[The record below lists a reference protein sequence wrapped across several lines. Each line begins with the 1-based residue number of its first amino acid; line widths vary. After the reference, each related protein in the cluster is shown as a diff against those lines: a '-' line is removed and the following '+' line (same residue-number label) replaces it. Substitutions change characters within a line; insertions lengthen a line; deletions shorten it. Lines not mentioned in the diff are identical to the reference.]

1 MRRVVSWMLIALLVL
16 VPVSGV
22 VVFSVVQAQD
32 PEQLAPKP
40 AAVLQQPTSV
50 LDDAKTDATITANSK
65 SGVSVLAPNWQGIVT
80 AVHIVKGTSVSTG
93 TPLLDVDGVT
103 RTAVAS
109 ATPFYRSLAE
119 GMAGTDVQALE
130 TTLRAMGYFKGKANT
145 KYDASTAAAVKKLEK
160 KIGINPQT
168 GVFDPAWFVWM
179 PGENLTADSILL
191 TVNKAAPMQG
201 DEVFSTAP
209 TVDTIKLAASNAAFA
224 FDGNTPYI
232 LSQNGQDVATVR
244 SDGDVNLELIGKLT
258 ATEDA
263 VPAAGGLAN
272 AGGGATYSVQL
283 RREQAKQMLSI
294 PSSAVMTDASGVK
307 TCVFGKFAQG
317 ESTYQSLPVTVAGG
331 SLGVTHVE
339 PDENV
344 AKLYVLADP
353 LTIMGDGATC
363 PSN

>member
-22 VVFSVVQAQD
+22 VAFSVVQAQD

-40 AAVLQQPTSV
+40 TAVLQQPTSV

-179 PGENLTADSILL
+179 PGENLTADSIPL

-201 DEVFSTAP
+201 EEVFSTAP
-209 TVDTIKLAASNAAFA
+209 TVDTIKLAASNATFA

-232 LSQNGQDVATVR
+232 LSQNGQDVTTVR

-263 VPAAGGLAN
+263 VSTAGGSAN
-272 AGGGATYSVQL
+272 AGGTTYSVQL
-283 RREQAKQMLSI
+283 RSEQAKQMLSI
-294 PSSAVMTDASGVK
+294 PSSAVMTDASGAK
-307 TCVFGKFAQG
+307 TCVFGKFGQG
-317 ESTYQSLPVTVAGG
+317 ESTYQSLPVTVADG

-344 AKLYVLADP
+344 AKLYVLTDP
-353 LTIMGDGATC
+353 LTIMGNGATC